1 MPLIF
6 WPPSPWMITSNSVC
20 SSAATAPAPPAAG
33 PATATAAAAETPHF
47 SSSSLARSAA
57 SRTVSSESWSTILLR
72 SAIVSLHA
80 GESPQFVQ
88 VDNVEL
94 SLVDRSGGVLV
105 AVGGEHARKLRC
117 RGVRDR
123 KSTR

>member
-1 MPLIF
+1 MIRR
-6 WPPSPWMITSNSVC
+6 PPRSTRTDTLFPYTTLFRS
-20 SSAATAPAPPAAG
+20 
-33 PATATAAAAETPHF
+33 ATATAAAAETPHF

-105 AVGGEHARKLRC
+105 AVGGEHARKLQIGRASWRERVC
-117 RGVRDR
+117 QYD
-123 KSTR
+123 